1 MITDLLQQLKLLSIK
16 NPKVLSLAEVAM
28 AAPDPSEDESLQED
42 LEAIRQALPE
52 LMIRTRGVY

>member
-28 AAPDPSEDESLQED
+28 AAPLVEEEESLTQD
-42 LEAIRQALPE
+42 LLDVKQLLTPLPD
-52 LMIRTRGVY
+52 LVQ